1 MQRIL
6 IIEDEQKTGRYL
18 QQGLVEEG
26 YQADLFNNGRDGL
39 GAASKGQYDLIILDV
54 MLPFL
59 DGWQIIS
66 ALRESGHE
74 EPVLFLTAKDNVR
87 DKVKG
92 LELGADDYL
101 IKPFDFTELVARV
114 RTLLRRARSQAATV
128 CTIAD
133 MTVDMV
139 RRTVIRSG
147 NLLSNAIKYSPDN
160 TCTAIHLERDSDCVN
175 VMITNTMSGQVP
187 ANLERLFDRFYRTDS
202 SRFYNTEGAGLGL
215 SITRSIIHAH
225 GGELSAEQQGREI
238 VFKVRL
244 LMD

>member
-6 IIEDEQKTGRYL
+6 IVEDEHKTGSYL

-26 YQADLFNNGRDGL
+26 YQADLFDNGRDGL

-59 DGWQIIS
+59 DG
-66 ALRESGHE
+66 RESGHE

-114 RTLLRRARSQAATV
+114 RTLLRRARSQTATV

-139 RRTVIRSG
+139 RRTVTRSG
-147 NLLSNAIKYSPDN
+147 KK
-160 TCTAIHLERDSDCVN
+160 IHLTGKEYVLLELLLQRTGEVLPRSLISSLVWNINFDSDTN
-175 VMITNTMSGQVP
+175 VIDV
-187 ANLERLFDRFYRTDS
+187 AVRRLRSKIDDDYEPKLIHTVR
-202 SRFYNTEGAGLGL
+202 GAGYILE
-215 SITRSIIHAH
+215 I
-225 GGELSAEQQGREI
+225 REE
-238 VFKVRL
+238 
-244 LMD
+244 

>member
-6 IIEDEQKTGRYL
+6 IVEDEQKTGRYL

-92 LELGADDYL
+92 LELGADDY
-101 IKPFDFTELVARV
+101 ITKPFSLSVLRARV
-114 RTLLRRARSQAATV
+114 NTQLRKAESLQAHTSASVYRKGCYEFDFERMIFLVDGQEIELSKTEQRLLRLLVQNEG
-128 CTIAD
+128 INL
-133 MTVDMV
+133 
-139 RRTVIRSG
+139 RRDF
-147 NLLSNAIKYSPDN
+147 LL
-160 TCTAIHLERDSDCVN
+160 
-175 VMITNTMSGQVP
+175 
-187 ANLERLFDRFYRTDS
+187 DRVWND
-202 SRFYNTEGAGLGL
+202 
-215 SITRSIIHAH
+215 
-225 GGELSAEQQGREI
+225 SAEF
-238 VFKVRL
+238 VDANALSVSVKRL
-244 LMD
+244 RDKLGIPDSIKTVYGIGYRFE